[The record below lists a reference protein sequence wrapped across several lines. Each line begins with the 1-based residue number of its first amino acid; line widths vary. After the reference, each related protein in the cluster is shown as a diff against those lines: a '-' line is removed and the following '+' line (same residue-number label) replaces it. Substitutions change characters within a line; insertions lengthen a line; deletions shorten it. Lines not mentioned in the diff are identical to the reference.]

1 MTTNAIH
8 PRLTEVL
15 ETNVGNKLT
24 SELSAGLAGT
34 LQQLLTSIAQEAY
47 AAGQTAEREKGDAQD
62 AAVVTDVEARES

>member
-34 LQQLLTSIAQEAY
+34 LQQLLTSIAQEA
-47 AAGQTAEREKGDAQD
+47 
-62 AAVVTDVEARES
+62 

>member
-15 ETNVGNKLT
+15 EANVGNKLT
-24 SELSAGLAGT
+24 SELSAGLAGA

-47 AAGQTAEREKGDAQD
+47 AAGQTAEREEVGAQD
-62 AAVVTDVEARES
+62 ATLVTDVEARES